1 MAKAVAAADQ
11 PLNQVP
17 QARLFGLSILG
28 WGCGILMV
36 LLPFHAFLSVYAG
49 HLAGHQAL
57 WQSWK
62 EVLLIVLGLVAAVH
76 LARTPSARQRL
87 RRPVNYW
94 VLAFVGVG
102 LIVSLFVRPEFNQ
115 FLFGL
120 KINFEFLLAFVIAQ
134 LATEEV
140 SRHHVKR
147 IILGTGLAVAALAV
161 LQMTL
166 LPRDFLVQFGYSAT
180 TIAPYQLVDPQ
191 LDSIRVLSTLGG
203 PNQLGSFLLI
213 PLALLLVMAVRQ
225 PRRIVWWAGLAL
237 TTVALVGSY
246 SRAAWLGAL
255 VMALVVGVA
264 HLPKQYWGRALIAAL
279 IVFGGIAVVLSDRLA
294 HSTEL
299 QYYLLH
305 SNIQDNGFIS
315 STTSHIDSLGQSLDF
330 ALAHPL
336 GQGIGSA
343 GPATFHGATGFIAEN
358 YYLQLAIETG
368 WLGLAAFIGIIV
380 SLAIALWQRRG
391 QTLAVA
397 MLGALAGISV
407 INLFLPGW
415 TDSSTA
421 IVFWIAAGVAS
432 LELVTNRQEATRG

>member
-1 MAKAVAAADQ
+1 MAKAVTAVDQ
-11 PLNQVP
+11 PLDQVP
-17 QARLFGLSILG
+17 QARLFGQSILG
-28 WGCGILMV
+28 WGCAILLI

-49 HLAGHQAL
+49 HLFGHQAI

-62 EVLLIVLGLVAAVH
+62 EVLLVTLGVVATVH
-76 LARTPSARQRL
+76 LARTPAARQRL

-94 VLAFVGVG
+94 VLAFVTIG

-115 FLFGL
+115 LLFGL

-134 LATEEV
+134 LATEGV
-140 SRHHVKR
+140 TSRNVQR
-147 IILGTGLAVAALAV
+147 IILGTGLAVAAFAV

-166 LPRDFLVQFGYSAT
+166 LPRDFLVQFGYGAT
-180 TIAPYQLVDPQ
+180 TVAPYQLVDPQ

-213 PLALLLVMAVRQ
+213 PLALLLVLAIRQ
-225 PRRIVWWAGLAL
+225 PRRIVWWAGLGLTGIAL
-237 TTVALVGSY
+237 IGSY
-246 SRAAWLGAL
+246 SRAAWLGAFM
-255 VMALVVGVA
+255 VALVVGVA
-264 HLPKQYWGRALIAAL
+264 HLPKQYWGRSLIAAL
-279 IVFGGIAVVLSDRLA
+279 ILFGGIAVVLSDRLA
-294 HSTEL
+294 HSSQL

-305 SNIQDNGFIS
+305 SSIQDNGFTS
-315 STTSHIDSLGQSLDF
+315 STASHVNSLGQSFDL
-330 ALAHPL
+330 ALQHPL
-336 GQGIGSA
+336 GKGIGSA
-343 GPATFHGATGFIAEN
+343 GPATFHGDSGFIAEN

-368 WLGLAAFIGIIV
+368 WLGLLAFIGIIV
-380 SLAIALWQRRG
+380 SLAIALWKRRG

-432 LELVTNRQEATRG
+432 LGLIGNKMEASNG

>member
-1 MAKAVAAADQ
+1 MTKAAGTADQ
-11 PLNQVP
+11 ALDRVP
-17 QARLFGLSILG
+17 QVRLFGQSVLG

-49 HLAGHQAL
+49 HLFGHQAI

-62 EVLLIVLGLVAAVH
+62 EVLLVLLGIVAAVH

-87 RRPVNYW
+87 RRPVNDW
-94 VLAFVGVG
+94 VLAFVAIG
-102 LIVSLFVRPEFNQ
+102 LIVSLFGRPEFNQ
-115 FLFGL
+115 LLFGL

-134 LATEEV
+134 LATEGV
-140 SRHHVKR
+140 SHQHVKR
-147 IILGTGLAVAALAV
+147 NIIGTGLVVAGLAV

-213 PLALLLVMAVRQ
+213 PLALLLVMAIRQ
-225 PRRIVWWAGLAL
+225 PRRIVWWASLAL

-255 VMALVVGVA
+255 IVALVIGIA

-279 IVFGGIAVVLSDRLA
+279 IVFGGIAVVLSDRVA

-305 SNIQDNGFIS
+305 SNIQDNGFTS
-315 STTSHIDSLGQSLDF
+315 STTSHIDSLSQSFD
-330 ALAHPL
+330 LARQHPF
-336 GQGIGSA
+336 GRGIGSA
-343 GPATFHGATGFIAEN
+343 GPATFHGNSGFIAEN

-380 SLAIALWQRRG
+380 SLAIALWRRRR

-432 LELVTNRQEATRG
+432 LGLVSDDKEAIND